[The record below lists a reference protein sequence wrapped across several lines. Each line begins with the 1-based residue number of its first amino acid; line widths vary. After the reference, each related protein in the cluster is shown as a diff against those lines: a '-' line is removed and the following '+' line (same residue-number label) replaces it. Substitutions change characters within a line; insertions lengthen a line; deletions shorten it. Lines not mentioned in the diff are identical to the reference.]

1 MATTKIIS
9 DVSVDGAV
17 KVVPLNGSKALAS
30 SSDGTVVESATTS
43 TELGYV
49 HGVTSDIQ
57 DQIDAVAQSAARGLK
72 LVDLTT
78 YSGSTDDEIV
88 RHNGATTEHYINGWD
103 YKFQVIPSEYPSG
116 VLAVRLNGA
125 IANQSGNPVDAASL
139 ITTDRNYIK
148 TTATPYLVGN
158 STTWLQLSSSSV
170 PAVGDGILFE
180 SGSSFKY
187 GVIEEIEETS
197 TRYNISFSCDGRTGL
212 NDYLTKS
219 DSQTTKYTFANNS
232 GQTIVS
238 RYAYINEASY
248 IANASTTEDALYF
261 VVSGGKAYPIL
272 IEEDWM
278 GSSSLLPAQSGW
290 VQWDSQPSSVAE
302 VSSLKTRM
310 TAAET
315 AISGKQDAL
324 TFDDAPT
331 ANSGKVVKSG
341 GVKVAIDSAPR
352 FYIGTCSTAGNVAVK
367 QVDIADFPTT
377 LVNDVETPIV
387 GSVIAVKFSNTDAA
401 ASEQKKIK
409 VNNTSAY
416 GVWASAVEQTATAAN
431 STVFG
436 AAGRY
441 IYYVFDGTYWV
452 WVNHGVDSNTTYT
465 AGSGLKLSSNQF
477 SLNVPRVTKSANS
490 LPGVNTAIIEEYTS
504 GSDYNLPTNSY
515 YHILT
520 FEGRDTIHAT
530 QLALG
535 LSFSAAYYRNYFN
548 GTWQPWLR
556 LDNPSVDSTPTAS
569 STYPVQSGGTK
580 TYVDEQVATKSSITI
595 RQWVTE

>member
-17 KVVPLNGSKALAS
+17 KIVPLTGSKALAS
-30 SSDGTVVESATTS
+30 SSDGTVVESSTTA

-49 HGVTSDIQ
+49 HGVTSGIQ
-57 DQIDAVAQSAARGLK
+57 GQIDAVAQSAAKGLK

-78 YSGSTDDEIV
+78 YSGNTDGEIV
-88 RHNGATTEHYINGWD
+88 RHNGATTEHYVNGWD

-116 VLAVRLNGA
+116 VLSVRLNGA
-125 IANQSGNPVDAASL
+125 IANQVGNPVDAASL

-148 TTATPYLVGN
+148 TTATPYLAGV
-158 STTWLQLSSSSV
+158 SITWLQLSSSSV

-219 DSQTTKYTFANNS
+219 DNQTTKYTFANNS

-248 IANASTTEDALYF
+248 IANASTTEDAVYF

-272 IEEDWM
+272 IEEEWM

-302 VSSLKTRM
+302 VSDLKTRM

-315 AISGKQDAL
+315 AIPGKQDVL
-324 TFDDAPT
+324 TFDDAPK
-331 ANSGKVVKSG
+331 AGSGNVVKSG
-341 GVKVAIDSAPR
+341 GVKAAIDSAPR
-352 FYIGTCSTAGNVAVK
+352 FYIGTCSTAGNVAIK

-377 LVNDVETPIV
+377 LVNGVETPIV
-387 GSVIAVKFSNTDAA
+387 GSVIAVKFAYNDAVTT
-401 ASEQKKIK
+401 EQKKIK
-409 VNNTSAY
+409 VNNTNAY

-436 AAGRY
+436 TAGRY
-441 IYYVFDGTYWV
+441 IYYVFDGTYWS
-452 WVNHGVDSNTTYT
+452 WVSQGVDANSTYT

-477 SLNVPRVTKSANS
+477 SLNVPRVTKTANS
-490 LPGVNTAIIEEYTS
+490 LPGVNTAIIEEYANGTN
-504 GSDYNLPTNSY
+504 YNLPTNAF

-520 FEGRDTIHAT
+520 SEGNDNTYAT

-535 LSFSAAYYRNYFN
+535 MSGGSAYYRRFVA
-548 GTWQPWLR
+548 GTWSPWYHLV
-556 LDNPSVDSTPTAS
+556 NPSVDSTPTAS
-569 STYPVQSGGTK
+569 STNPVQSGGTK